1 MLQSDTPFKW
11 YEIKEYFHDW
21 LKDQDPEWINS
32 RIDDIHHYCF
42 NENYF
47 IIGRHKAKQW
57 LEDEVFHVLQIIR
70 EYEQDNFKKVTTDFS
85 EPENVVNMYAYIV
98 GEEVVL
104 DWKESLKYL
113 GNKKWY
119 EGKEE
124 G

>member
-21 LKDQDPEWINS
+21 LKDQDPVWINQ

-57 LEDEVFHVLQIIR
+57 LEDEVFMSYKLLENMNKIILT
-70 EYEQDNFKKVTTDFS
+70 K
-85 EPENVVNMYAYIV
+85 
-98 GEEVVL
+98 
-104 DWKESLKYL
+104 
-113 GNKKWY
+113 
-119 EGKEE
+119 
-124 G
+124 